1 MVFSFRN
8 ANHGIIHLN
17 SSRFKR
23 DARDLDE
30 DEEIWFDREDDED
43 MSTVSPQNDEKP
55 KPNSTQKFNDIDMID
70 TLKRTT
76 NNSVVPTSPTIV
88 TQPTTIKKI
97 TDSPPKATPLASLT
111 SITSS
116 VNSRKVR
123 TLFDYHS
130 DTSLQIFVCIR

>member
-43 MSTVSPQNDEKP
+43 MSTLSPQSDEKP

-70 TLKRTT
+70 TLKRTA
-76 NNSVVPTSPTIV
+76 NNSVVPTSPIVV

-97 TDSPPKATPLASLT
+97 TDSPPKATPLTSLT
-111 SITSS
+111 SIASS

-123 TLFDYHS
+123 SFCDYDS
-130 DTSLQIFVCIR
+130 GISLLIFVHIR